1 MVGGMELE
9 AAWCEASVAAIHPVH
24 PRWCAIRI
32 SLAAMRPERTLG
44 SFPYN
49 TTSTNMRIR
58 Q

>member
-9 AAWCEASVAAIHPVH
+9 AAWCEASVAAIHPV
-24 PRWCAIRI
+24 PPAIRI
-32 SLAAMRPERTLG
+32 SLAAMRAERTLG